1 MQSPQAES
9 ELSAAGPV
17 ARMMMSVA
25 GHAITSYVQ
34 FRALAEELIA
44 RGVIDR
50 QALESRF
57 ELMRENALE
66 QTIDEWFPPDVA
78 YHLKMAVKAAEA
90 HDAGEGGGVAPP
102 EADEVAR
109 ARAMQAGH

>member
-1 MQSPQAES
+1 MQSQQADG
-9 ELSAAGPV
+9 ELTAGGPV
-17 ARMMMSVA
+17 ARMMMSAA
-25 GHAITSYVQ
+25 GHAITHYVQ

-78 YHLKMAVKAAEA
+78 YHLKMAIKAAEA
-90 HDAGEGGGVAPP
+90 HEAGGSDSVAPP
-102 EADEVAR
+102 EAEEVAR
-109 ARAMQAGH
+109 ARAMQSGT